1 MIVFIDGLSGLG
13 KTTLINNLLKDNP
26 EWLVFKGLGAVNVA
40 FKEEGQRYNFSKH
53 QIISRLDECNGFN
66 KIILWDRGLSE
77 PIYSADA
84 FYVSEI
90 TRVIRSHYK
99 AIAILLTTAS
109 SNDYAYLLNAKS
121 NSGFTHKEGT
131 LYADRWNKF
140 NKVVSGMNHY
150 RVDLNKDKQY
160 LDDIEYKKIQEFIKD
175 KLKTMEARSNYRNG

>member
-53 QIISRLDECNGFN
+53 QIISRLDECNGF
-66 KIILWDRGLSE
+66 KKVILWDRGLSE
-77 PIYSADA
+77 PIYSKDP

-99 AIAILLTTAS
+99 ATAILLTTDGPNEYGRILAS
-109 SNDYAYLLNAKS
+109 KNK
-121 NSGFTHKEGT
+121 SGFTHKEGH
-131 LYADRWNKF
+131 LYGERWAMYNGLLA
-140 NKVVSGMNHY
+140 GMNHY
-150 RVDLNKDKQY
+150 RVDCNVERPYPSND
-160 LDDIEYKKIQEFIKD
+160 EYAKIQSFIED
-175 KLKTMEARSNYRNG
+175 KLENMESRSNYRNG